1 MPDFL
6 IRWLIGGALAAAVAG
21 LGAWQFHAYKEGL
34 RAEGYAQGRESLVP
48 QLQAD
53 EQAFREITGY
63 MQSITANSTRLKER
77 VAAAEK
83 RAGQRQIVERE
94 RIQYIDRVEPT
105 GETECLRT
113 MDAID
118 KVLRR

>member
-6 IRWLIGGALAAAVAG
+6 VRWLIGGVLAAAVAG

-34 RAEGYAQGRESLVP
+34 RAEGYAKGRESLVP

-63 MQSITANSTRLKER
+63 MQAITANSNRLKER

-83 RAGQRQIVERE
+83 RNGQRQVVERE
-94 RIQYIDRVEPT
+94 RIQYIERVEPT

-113 MDAID
+113 TDAIQ
-118 KVLRR
+118 KVLR